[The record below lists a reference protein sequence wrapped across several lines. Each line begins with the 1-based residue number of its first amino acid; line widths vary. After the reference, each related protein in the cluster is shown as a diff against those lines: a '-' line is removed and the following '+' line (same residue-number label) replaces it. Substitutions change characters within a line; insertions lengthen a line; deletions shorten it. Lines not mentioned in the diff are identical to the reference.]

1 MTSKQIELNGTTI
14 VQLAHY
20 PGENEPTHVLT
31 LHAPLTLALA
41 EFLKCKDLAFDVHD
55 QPRKFEGKIGLTHE
69 LEDVEIKM
77 PGFMGTS
84 DPMRPTKVW
93 KFRISRD
100 TELALGLD
108 FRAHFKGIAE
118 QTILNDLL
126 TQFNKEE
133 FDFQIVSLQG
143 ELFPEQ
149 PVHDG
154 SGTRVDMSAAE
165 SESDDEPQESD
176 AAEEDKIPDDLCVS
190 CENSIPLNPPPHG
203 DFHTNG
209 LKCKRANEAA
219 LASATQ
225 VNGRRRRIGNRPD
238 PEAERA
244 AQLKAGKAAKDPEA
258 EYAGVVN

>member
-1 MTSKQIELNGTTI
+1 MTTKQIELNGTTI

-20 PGENEPTHVLT
+20 PGETEPTHVLT

-41 EFLKCKDLAFDVHD
+41 EFLKCKDLAFDIHD
-55 QPRKFEGKIGLTHE
+55 QPRNFEGKIGLTHE

-77 PGFMGTS
+77 PGFMGS
-84 DPMRPTKVW
+84 VDPLRPTKVW

-126 TQFNKEE
+126 SQFNKEE
-133 FDFQIVSLQG
+133 FDFSIVSLQG

-154 SGTRVDMSAAE
+154 SGTRVEMSSGPQE
-165 SESDDEPQESD
+165 DSTDEPEE
-176 AAEEDKIPDDLCVS
+176 AEEDDTLCVS
-190 CENSIPLNPPPHG
+190 CENAIPA
-203 DFHTNG
+203 FNG
-209 LKCKRANEAA
+209 VHENGVKCKTANAA
-219 LASATQ
+219 PLASVIQMGGGKFNTPSSKR
-225 VNGRRRRIGNRPD
+225 GRKPRD
-238 PEAERA
+238 PEAERK
-244 AQLKAGKAAKDPEA
+244 AQLEAGKTAGEPDE
-258 EYAGVVN
+258 EYAGVTH